1 MEETSKLVNGPQW
14 NVLTGRW
21 IEYADLDGFPGE
33 CSPLEAL
40 ERSGEI
46 RKIVQSSPIDLFAA
60 HRFLLTLLYWKAEE
74 AGGVEAL
81 RRSLLG
87 LAMPRRIIQAI
98 RGEEPRFRLFGGE
111 APFLQDPSADP
122 AKSPKPVGSLFAE
135 FATGTNVAHFH
146 HGDDRNL
153 RLCARCATLGMMRVI
168 PWSQSGGAGLTP
180 SIHNAP
186 PVFAIATGRNLTET
200 LGHNLFPLS
209 AEPGTARWSGHFTPA
224 DPAGRIPFLEAFTW
238 NPRVI
243 RLPLPERKGSC
254 ARCGRADV
262 ETIGPIAFAKNDRTK
277 KRADKLPFEW
287 RDPAAFYDVSR
298 EDGFTTYKSSNE
310 ETAALGLDL
319 LGLVSGKR
327 DFESQVTES
336 GADGAAGWTLVV
348 PSTNPANNKTY
359 DHRRIDGHGDVAA
372 FIRALGEDAA
382 GVPAKRE
389 ADGWVPPPIRRGGAS
404 AFVRA
409 AVRWFDHADWSVL
422 SNAAFKRMRDA
433 PAALDLMTGVLWPLR
448 SRGVAGL
455 PSRDACWLTL
465 KLMASVPARSRVPV
479 ARAAFLPLDAIP
491 KRQPDRAN
499 ARRKRGALV
508 SYPLSFPRGVR
519 LESALRR
526 AIDTNLRKK
535 RPHPIDWAGLCHA
548 LSRLPG

>member
-1 MEETSKLVNGPQW
+1 MEATSNLANDPHW

-46 RKIVQSSPIDLFAA
+46 RRIVQAGPADQFAA

-87 LAMPRRIIQAI
+87 LTMPRRILDAI

-200 LGHNLFPLS
+200 LGHNLIPLS
-209 AEPGTARWSGHFTPA
+209 AAEPGTARWSGHFTPA

-254 ARCGRADV
+254 ARCGRADM
-262 ETIGPIAFAKNDRTK
+262 ETIGLIAFAKNDRTHK
-277 KRADKLPFEW
+277 PSGRKCFDWK
-287 RDPAAFYDVSR
+287 DPAVFYEPSRDGGDATFKSTKEVSATNNTDLR
-298 EDGFTTYKSSNE
+298 PLADMSRTIRSVVMDSRPE
-310 ETAALGLDL
+310 E
-319 LGLVSGKR
+319 
-327 DFESQVTES
+327 
-336 GADGAAGWTLVV
+336 ADWSLFIACTDCKC
-348 PSTNPANNKTY
+348 KTY
-359 DHRRIDGHGDVAA
+359 DHRRIDGRGDVAA
-372 FIRALGEDAA
+372 FVRALGEDAA

-409 AVRWFDHADWSVL
+409 AVRWFDHADWSIL

-433 PAALDLMTGVLWPLR
+433 PAALDLMTGVLWSLR
-448 SRGVAGL
+448 SLGIAGL

-465 KLMASVPARSRVPV
+465 KLMASVPARSRLPV

-535 RPHPIDWAGLCHA
+535 RPQTIDWAGLCHA